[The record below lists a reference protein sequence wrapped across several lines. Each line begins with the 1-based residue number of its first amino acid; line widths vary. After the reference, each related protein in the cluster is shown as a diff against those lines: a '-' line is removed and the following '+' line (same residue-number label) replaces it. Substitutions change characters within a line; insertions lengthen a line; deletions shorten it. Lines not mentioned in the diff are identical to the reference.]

1 MGKRIKKKGNKRK
14 ESKRKGKKE
23 QQQTGETRQRGGST
37 IKNEPSTAMAETT
50 TIIPQRANH
59 TVRKKKL
66 KRINKCT
73 AERDREKEKGKKE
86 RPEYIKKGEDRWN
99 QD

>member
-1 MGKRIKKKGNKRK
+1 
-14 ESKRKGKKE
+14 
-23 QQQTGETRQRGGST
+23 
-37 IKNEPSTAMAETT
+37 MAETT